1 MEAKINNH
9 ALKKAVMAW
18 DGDRFSISS
27 LEKSIICYLKYAEQ
41 ENKINSLLQIL
52 MEAKSL
58 LTITMTIL
66 SMNKSALYGNEIK
79 LISRG
84 EELVKRI
91 AKATA

>member
-1 MEAKINNH
+1 METAPQRVEEGYGLHQYLQQQEKD
-9 ALKKAVMAW
+9 AEVLELLK
-18 DGDRFSISS
+18 
-27 LEKSIICYLKYAEQ
+27 
-41 ENKINSLLQIL
+41 
-52 MEAKSL
+52 EAKSL

-84 EELVKRI
+84 EELVEKI